1 MRIVVDCGHGAT
13 YQIGPM
19 VLRELGAR
27 VDAIGVDP
35 NGLNINDGVG
45 SMHPEGLAARVRET
59 GAELGIAFDGDGDR
73 VLFVD
78 GDGVVRDGDDL
89 LFVLASDWKAS
100 GRLHGPLVGTLMTNY
115 GLERALEEAGIGFIR
130 ARVGDRYVHQA
141 LLEHGS
147 NLGGE
152 ASGHLLCLDRTT
164 TGDRSEEHTSELQ
177 SLMRISYAVFCLKK
191 KKTIPAKHD
200 IYG

>member
-1 MRIVVDCGHGAT
+1 
-13 YQIGPM
+13 
-19 VLRELGAR
+19 
-27 VDAIGVDP
+27 
-35 NGLNINDGVG
+35 
-45 SMHPEGLAARVRET
+45 MHPEGLAGRVRET

-100 GRLHGPLVGTLMTNY
+100 GRLHGPVVGTLMSNF
-115 GLERALEEAGIGFIR
+115 GFERALGEAGIGFIR
-130 ARVGDRYVHQA
+130 AKVGDRYVHKA

-152 ASGHLLCLDRTT
+152 ASGHLLCLDRAP
-164 TGDRSEEHTSELQ
+164 TGDGPVSPP
-177 SLMRISYAVFCLKK
+177 
-191 KKTIPAKHD
+191 PAPEVLAPRGIGLRPALRGVPK
-200 IYG
+200 GRRAT